1 MNFNVNE
8 IRIKVKIVEGKL
20 KAIASLDFGD
30 FTIKGFRIQESQY
43 PNKAA
48 GDRKL
53 WLTPPSYAD
62 RGGRYHPIFYI
73 PDKDLWERLE
83 AKIWEAY
90 DSEYKR
96 HYAKVYDLED
106 NEADQFLSQSS

>member
-1 MNFNVNE
+1 MTLNVND
-8 IRIKVKIVEGKL
+8 IRIKVKITEGKL
-20 KAIASLDFGD
+20 KAIVGIDLGD

-43 PNKAA
+43 EHKAA
-48 GDRKL
+48 GGRKL

-62 RGGRYHPIFYI
+62 KGGRYHPIFYI
-73 PDKDLWERLE
+73 PDKILWERLE

-90 DSEYKR
+90 DKEYKR
-96 HYAKVYDLED
+96 HYEKVYDLDE